1 MLTIIENQQQ
11 LMGKLRDIE
20 LMIRVIQEVPA
31 QVLLSK
37 PVVLLDACGRYTPFH
52 LELIDTAEVNALFVT
67 THSSATYLV
76 CIVFHR
82 SLEDSI

>member
-11 LMGKLRDIE
+11 LMDKLRDIE
-20 LMIRVIQEVPA
+20 LMIRVNQGVPA

-52 LELIDTAEVNALFVT
+52 LELIDTAEVNALFIT
-67 THSSATYLV
+67 THSSA
-76 CIVFHR
+76 I
-82 SLEDSI
+82 